1 MSLALSKLQPGYT
14 SCVMKV
20 TTFSQPGSKC
30 SIATARQSTLPSGLS
45 GKKKPPSLGA
55 NHGCPREGRCDIF
68 KGSDK
73 KMSVVYTS
81 ITFIVMHSSSF
92 CQRLL
97 GVRPGN
103 IKTLETELTLSMM
116 RPAGREQIKRIDV
129 KIRYSNHSSPL
140 LTSFHCCPTGHQK
153 GKCGLCLN

>member
-1 MSLALSKLQPGYT
+1 MSLALSKHQPGYT
-14 SCVMKV
+14 SCVVKV

-45 GKKKPPSLGA
+45 GKKKPGFYTGL
-55 NHGCPREGRCDIF
+55 GCPREWTVVSSRGQ
-68 KGSDK
+68 SS
-73 KMSVVYTS
+73 KMNVVYTS

-103 IKTLETELTLSMM
+103 MKTLETELTLSMM

-153 GKCGLCLN
+153 GKCGLCLS